1 MGFNFGSEREGWKN
15 KNIPGIGNDGT
26 SSQLRQAM
34 PVRREPCLR
43 AADGDARARP
53 SQASRDPA
61 PQIRRSRGS
70 DRPLLSAS
78 QLRSFLSRSSASCFV
93 VWIGERGRAWFA
105 QAASKGSRDS
115 RRRTYTWRH
124 VPGPAVGAG
133 GISAGVVPDGGST
146 RPARS
151 CRALAAVLV
160 VAAVNMPGESPGC
173 TRILVVRTAKR
184 MRLI

>member
-15 KNIPGIGNDGT
+15 KNIPGIGSDGT

-34 PVRREPCLR
+34 PVRRELCLR

-124 VPGPAVGAG
+124 VPGPAVSPRRCRPRRRIHEAG
-133 GISAGVVPDGGST
+133 PILSCAGRVV
-146 RPARS
+146 
-151 CRALAAVLV
+151 V
-160 VAAVNMPGESPGC
+160 VAAVNVPGESPG
-173 TRILVVRTAKR
+173 
-184 MRLI
+184 